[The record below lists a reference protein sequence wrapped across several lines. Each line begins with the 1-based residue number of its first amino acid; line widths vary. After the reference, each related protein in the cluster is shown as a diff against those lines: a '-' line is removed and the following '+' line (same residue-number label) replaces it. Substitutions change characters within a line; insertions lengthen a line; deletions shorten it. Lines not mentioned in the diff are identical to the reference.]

1 MAKTKN
7 PYTPKSR
14 EEFEAYARAMD
25 EANGAVAKNT
35 GESKG
40 LFPKAPAKTG
50 AKKPAAKAPAKK
62 TGKK

>member
-1 MAKTKN
+1 MAKN

-25 EANGAVAKNT
+25 EANGAVVDGAGK
-35 GESKG
+35 SKG

>member
-1 MAKTKN
+1 MAKN
-7 PYTPKSR
+7 PYTPKTR

-25 EANGAVAKNT
+25 AANEGVVKSA
-35 GESKG
+35 GERKG
-40 LFPKAPAKTG
+40 VFPKAPAKTG